1 MLLNV
6 MDVKGLPMLSGVDA
20 SWVMK
25 GAWPN
30 RFNAVE
36 GVDYRLTESDTKLEI
51 LKWQVNTIR
60 FYVERIVASSAL
72 FLRIYVPYTSSIEL
86 WGATAAFRVECPAG
100 WHSLKLEFFANGQNR
115 YTLDGVVRYTGTIRG
130 AVYVVWT
137 GSGTLLADIGNR
149 GGALP
154 AGFEWW

>member
-1 MLLNV
+1 MLLNGGIV
-6 MDVKGLPMLSGVDA
+6 SGLPMLSGIDA

-30 RFNAVE
+30 RVNAIE
-36 GVDYRLTESDTKLEI
+36 GVDYKLTESDTKLEI

-60 FYVERIVASSAL
+60 FQAARIVAPSAL
-72 FLRIYVPYTSSIEL
+72 FLRIYVPYTASIEL
-86 WGATAAFRVECPAG
+86 WGGTAAFRVDCPAG
-100 WHSLKLEFFANGQNR
+100 WHTLKLEFFANGQNR

-130 AVYVVWT
+130 AVFVVWT

-149 GGALP
+149 GGVLP